1 MHTPHTRIHHT
12 HTYTQTLESTIQLL
26 AVGTS
31 KGVLSVYDTTS
42 KEEDNLKLITSFV
55 AHPPQPGPQNPR
67 FGQLGLQYVTLYL
80 KRSDQFVM
88 CFEGVNFLTHYPTE
102 QRFGVCAGVPMTAW

>member
-1 MHTPHTRIHHT
+1 MYRYIYTHT
-12 HTYTQTLESTIQLL
+12 HTHTHYNPLCIKLL

-42 KEEDNLKLITSFV
+42 KESDNFKTVTSFI

-67 FGQLGLQYVTLYL
+67 FGQLGLQYVT
-80 KRSDQFVM
+80 
-88 CFEGVNFLTHYPTE
+88 
-102 QRFGVCAGVPMTAW
+102 